1 MSIISHYIISSYNIW
16 IIKKEDCS
24 FITSHVSM
32 TKDMLV
38 QNANV
43 HALCEETWFQK
54 SRICFR
60 VPSNSIGKIWFQSV
74 GLGEKWFSIPISFA
88 LIFFG
93 QKKGGGDRKPI
104 RFSSRLIFPSL
115 RAGASEN
122 SPPKIKPFP
131 LRGTGRERSS
141 FPAPWFRK
149 CFKGDNRLYHIPR
162 MLTRSEAS
170 NVLRCFFL
178 MLKNWEK
185 VERCWCCKQDETDN
199 ATFRYVDCIP

>member
-1 MSIISHYIISSYNIW
+1 MCTMKMSIISHYIISSYNIW

-74 GLGEKWFSIPISFA
+74 GLGEKWCSIPISFA

-131 LRGTGRERSS
+131 SEERAGNGRRFQRHDSGS
-141 FPAPWFRK
+141 ALK
-149 CFKGDNRLYHIPR
+149 VII
-162 MLTRSEAS
+162 AS
-170 NVLRCFFL
+170 
-178 MLKNWEK
+178 
-185 VERCWCCKQDETDN
+185 T
-199 ATFRYVDCIP
+199 TFRGCSHARRLVTF